1 MLVSLG
7 SMGWTA
13 AIKTRIMTGPASQ
26 VVRSWGHVRPTE
38 SAFILA
44 AHLFLSVFPL
54 LLVMSLFVPN
64 FVADIGS
71 ALRDRLGLKGDTQ
84 QAMGALIGG
93 TQTSG
98 HGWVTVLGLLMALV
112 SATSFTRA
120 LQRVYE
126 RSWELP
132 PLGLRGSWRGLVWLL
147 GLFAYLETLAM
158 SVRMTAGASYIRP
171 LLTVLFAFLLWWW
184 TPYVLL
190 GGRVRWRSLA
200 LTGLISAIVVAI
212 LGWVSSIYMPY
223 VLSSNES
230 KYGTI
235 GVVFALESW
244 LAVLCGALVLCAM
257 VGAVGARLDSKVGLL
272 IRGREGW
279 QRR

>member
-1 MLVSLG
+1 
-7 SMGWTA
+7 MGWTA
-13 AIKTRIMTGPASQ
+13 ALKTRIMTGPASQ

-54 LLVMSLFVPN
+54 LLVMSLFTPRI
-64 FVADIGS
+64 VAGIGEV
-71 ALRDRLGLKGDTQ
+71 LRDRLGLSGPTGD
-84 QAMGALIGG
+84 AVKELVGG
-93 TQTSG
+93 TQSSG
-98 HGWVTVLGLLMALV
+98 HGWVTVIGLLMALV

-147 GLFAYLETLAM
+147 GLFAYLEILYL
-158 SVRMTAGASYIRP
+158 SLRLTAGASYVKP
-171 LLTVLFAFLLWWW
+171 LLLLGCGFLLWWW

-190 GGRVRWRSLA
+190 GGRVRWRSLVV
-200 LTGLISAIVVAI
+200 TGLVSAVAVVT
-212 LGWVSSIYMPY
+212 LGVVSSVYMPI
-223 VLSSNES
+223 VLKGNEG
-230 KYGTI
+230 KYGAI

-244 LAVLCGALVLCAM
+244 LAVLCGALVICAM
-257 VGAVGARLDSKVGLL
+257 VGAAVSRPS
-272 IRGREGW
+272 R
-279 QRR
+279 

>member
-1 MLVSLG
+1 MS
-7 SMGWTA
+7 
-13 AIKTRIMTGPASQ
+13 GP
-26 VVRSWGHVRPTE
+26 VMRSWAHVRPTE

-54 LLVMSLFVPN
+54 LLVMSLFTPRI
-64 FVADIGS
+64 VAGIGEI
-71 ALRDRLGLKGDTQ
+71 LRDRLGLSGPTGDAVKQ
-84 QAMGALIGG
+84 LIGG
-93 TQTSG
+93 TESSG
-98 HGWVTVLGLLMALV
+98 HGWVTVIGLLMALV

-147 GLFAYLETLAM
+147 GLFAYLEILYL
-158 SVRMTAGASYIRP
+158 SVSMTSGAAYLKP
-171 LLTVLFAFLLWWW
+171 VLLLVCAFLLWWW

-190 GGRVRWRSLA
+190 GGRVRWKSLVT
-200 LTGLISAIVVAI
+200 TGLFSAVAVVI
-212 LGWVSSIYMPY
+212 LGVVSSIYMPI
-223 VLSSNES
+223 VLKGNEG
-230 KYGTI
+230 KYGAI

-257 VGAVGARLDSKVGLL
+257 AGALL
-272 IRGREGW
+272 ANR
-279 QRR
+279 